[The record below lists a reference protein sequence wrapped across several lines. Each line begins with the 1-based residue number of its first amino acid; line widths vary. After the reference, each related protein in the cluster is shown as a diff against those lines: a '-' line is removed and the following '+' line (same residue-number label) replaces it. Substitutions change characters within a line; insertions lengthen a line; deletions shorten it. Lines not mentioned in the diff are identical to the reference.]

1 MFLSIAESGVLTLE
15 DIDTMTSFFI
25 VETIN
30 PGIQGEAITALKAI
44 AEPAEDDHYWID
56 IDSVIAL
63 SPRKNDQEWVVA
75 FWQMIKAVEPYGY
88 VDMEN
93 RLIKAHVETQ
103 K

>member
-1 MFLSIAESGVLTLE
+1 MFLSIAETGVLTLE
-15 DIDTMTSFFI
+15 DVDAMKSFFI

-44 AEPAEDDHYWID
+44 AEPAEDNHYWID
-56 IDSVIAL
+56 IESVIAL
-63 SPRKNDQEWVVA
+63 SPRKNDEEWVVA
-75 FWQMIKAVEPYGY
+75 FWQMIEAVEPYGY

-93 RLIKAHVETQ
+93 QLIKAHVER